1 MKGRGGENVSS
12 FIIAGKSLL
21 VELFGFFPPLPCLLA
36 MSATP

>member
-21 VELFGFFPPLPCLLA
+21 VEVFGFFPLSPVY
-36 MSATP
+36 